1 MVRQGTLTP
10 SLAGSSPAIPAKVY
24 PEGRTGMI
32 GCLPSCENKPSAPL
46 AQSVEHLPFKQ
57 GVRGSNPRRGTKKRS
72 TAKRCFSFWHLVDS
86 KRAPTSHGPTG
97 HRSRA
102 QQSGGLLHKR
112 ESNPL
117 RRPTPRWGGRRNHVA
132 SDLHPRFPP
141 HTPLS
146 LPHREAI
153 PSNTTKLGIPHGAS
167 LFGIWWIR
175 NELRLRATQQDVEA
189 GRNIPPAHRGGIPQF
204 FCWKN
209 RRTCGIIS

>member
-32 GCLPSCENKPSAPL
+32 GCLPSCENKHSAPL

-72 TAKRCFSFWHLVDS
+72 TALRCFSFWRLPVFAVQ
-86 KRAPTSHGPTG
+86 KPGPQAVFDQN
-97 HRSRA
+97 RE
-102 QQSGGLLHKR
+102 GG
-112 ESNPL
+112 N
-117 RRPTPRWGGRRNHVA
+117 RPG
-132 SDLHPRFPP
+132 FPP

-175 NELRLRATQQDVEA
+175 NELRLRTTQRDVEA
-189 GRNIPPAHRGGIPQF
+189 GRNIPPAHRGSIPQF

>member
-1 MVRQGTLTP
+1 
-10 SLAGSSPAIPAKVY
+10 
-24 PEGRTGMI
+24 MI

-57 GVRGSNPRRGTKKRS
+57 GVRGSNPRRGTKKSLETQRFQGFSLFAHFLFVSNVLVTAS
-72 TAKRCFSFWHLVDS
+72 TSVCASMCVYMFAVQK
-86 KRAPTSHGPTG
+86 PGPQAAFDQNREGET
-97 HRSRA
+97 A
-102 QQSGGLLHKR
+102 QG
-112 ESNPL
+112 
-117 RRPTPRWGGRRNHVA
+117 
-132 SDLHPRFPP
+132 FPP

-175 NELRLRATQQDVEA
+175 NERRLRATQRDVEA
-189 GRNIPPAHRGGIPQF
+189 GRNIPPAHRGTIPQF

>member
-1 MVRQGTLTP
+1 
-10 SLAGSSPAIPAKVY
+10 
-24 PEGRTGMI
+24 MI

-72 TAKRCFSFWHLVDS
+72 TALRCFSFWHLVDS

-175 NELRLRATQQDVEA
+175 NERPASCDPTGRRSRTQYSTRPPGQHPPIFLLEKSA
-189 GRNIPPAHRGGIPQF
+189 HLWYNILTSYS
-204 FCWKN
+204 K
-209 RRTCGIIS
+209 RRFAEGSP

>member
-72 TAKRCFSFWHLVDS
+72 TAKRCFSFWCLPVFAVQKPGPQAAFDQNREGETAQGFPLTRPFPCLIG
-86 KRAPTSHGPTG
+86 KRFPLTPQSWAF
-97 HRSRA
+97 RMVLLFLA
-102 QQSGGLLHKR
+102 SGGF
-112 ESNPL
+112 ETS
-117 RRPTPRWGGRRNHVA
+117 V
-132 SDLHPRFPP
+132 
-141 HTPLS
+141 
-146 LPHREAI
+146 
-153 PSNTTKLGIPHGAS
+153 
-167 LFGIWWIR
+167 
-175 NELRLRATQQDVEA
+175 RLRAAQWDVEA
-189 GRNIPPAHRGGIPQF
+189 GRNIPPAHRGSIPQF